1 MVFEFSK
8 LITKYPI
15 GRKVT
20 VQSDGHTDRVT
31 VAGYRFADRGWYIDT
46 EERGI
51 ILLSR
56 LEQMELTKVL
66 PVMEGTVGKLLEE
79 IRENI
84 CSRYCKYPDCFE
96 DEEELHVAQCDSC
109 PLKRML

>member
-8 LITKYPI
+8 LIKKYPI

-31 VAGYRFADRGWYIDT
+31 VAGYRFADRGWYIDI

-51 ILLSR
+51 I
-56 LEQMELTKVL
+56 
-66 PVMEGTVGKLLEE
+66 
-79 IRENI
+79 N
-84 CSRYCKYPDCFE
+84 
-96 DEEELHVAQCDSC
+96 EELQVLVRHWLPGSVRGSVSGQGSGALQDYRGRDQQVRPAS
-109 PLKRML
+109 L